1 MNSTEI
7 IEQLKDRV
15 IHLENTVK
23 VLRGLIGRL
32 DSRLDHTDE
41 KLKYQRLQP
50 KADSN
55 EERVTQFI

>member
-1 MNSTEI
+1 MKESQI

-15 IHLENTVK
+15 IHLESTVK

-41 KLKYQRLQP
+41 KFKYQRPQTT
-50 KADSN
+50 ADSN
-55 EERVTQFI
+55 EDRVTRFI

>member
-1 MNSTEI
+1 MKESEI
-7 IEQLKDRV
+7 IERLKDRV

-41 KLKYQRLQP
+41 KLKYGP
-50 KADSN
+50 PPTKVDSN
-55 EERVTQFI
+55 EARVTQHI